1 MRGDTHLPHDK
12 RRDTKMLSRVL
23 IGRLSSA
30 RVGRRYLSD
39 AAADVA
45 SVPKRPVRKA
55 VSLEEREALR
65 QARRERA
72 AKAMEQEGQGSAT
85 GGGSSG
91 ASSVLS
97 PKRSAWLWYA
107 GIGVPTVM
115 LAWGIGDENSPPAKL
130 SEMIGLTALIQSF
143 SEDFAKP
150 SHDKLLPDWS
160 QVGPWLEVEGTV

>member
-1 MRGDTHLPHDK
+1 
-12 RRDTKMLSRVL
+12 MLSRV
-23 IGRLSSA
+23 IATRLGSA
-30 RVGRRYLSD
+30 RFGRRYFSD

-45 SVPKRPVRKA
+45 AAPKRPIRRV
-55 VSLEEREALR
+55 VSPEEREALR

-72 AKAMEQEGQGSAT
+72 ARVLEQEGQGSSAA
-85 GGGSSG
+85 GGSSG

-97 PKRSAWLWYA
+97 PKHSAWVWYV
-107 GIGVPTVM
+107 GIGLPTAV

-130 SEMIGLTALIQSF
+130 SEMIGLTSLIQSL

-160 QVGPWLEVEGTV
+160 QVGFLNWDLTKDRAQ